1 MWTTNP
7 PSLLRTVYN
16 LNNWILYNELDIKFG
31 KMTAD
36 SAEACVSL
44 MTISQSEHN
53 ADSCDCISHKKYYS
67 EESHNSNCSDSNC
80 ILERMVRKV
89 PGMNPAAKVALL
101 AWFLL
106 MTRKLTGKM
115 TRPLGLS
122 WEDMKDCSN
131 SSLVRVIAP

>member
-1 MWTTNP
+1 M
-7 PSLLRTVYN
+7 YN

-31 KMTAD
+31 KIT
-36 SAEACVSL
+36 AEACVSL

-67 EESHNSNCSDSNC
+67 EESHNSNCSNC

-89 PGMNPAAKVALL
+89 PGMNPAAKVALRALL

-115 TRPLGLS
+115 TRPLGMS